1 MRFRQST
8 VSVLNKVQMFD
19 QQIAP
24 ARPVAEQLRHLV
36 AGLLSDLTPTLK
48 APPFPAAAWM
58 SGAEVQRVQRQ
69 SSMRGSFGYSIA

>member
-24 ARPVAEQLRHLV
+24 ARPVAEHLRHVV
-36 AGLLSDLTPTLK
+36 AGPLLDLTPTLK
-48 APPFPAAAWM
+48 APPFPAAAWV
-58 SGAEVQRVQRQ
+58 SSAEGQRVHCQ
-69 SSMRGSFGYSIA
+69 SSMRRSFGYSIA